1 MNLPFKIGRRYLF
14 ANSISGVL
22 LVLALGYIFLM
33 PFLLILMLFKK
44 FNFKSINAINIISGI
59 SVFGISLGTAALILV
74 LSVFNGFED
83 LISGLFGAFNPD
95 VKVTPLI
102 GKTFTTDS
110 TLIAKLEMIDGV
122 VAVSETIEETAF
134 FEYKGSRDFGTLKGV
149 DNKYTQVTGID
160 STIRE
165 GDLIFEANGRQYAVL
180 GVGMRNKLSVNV
192 DNEFTPITVYMAK
205 KTSSVTKPF
214 IKKFIYPAGTF
225 VIQQDF
231 DNQYILS
238 SLEFAQNLLNVTSQ
252 VSALEIK
259 LEDNKEQAKI
269 ITQIRAVMGN
279 DYEIKD
285 RYQQD
290 EAFLKLMNIEKWLSY
305 AILALT
311 LVLVAFNMIGSLWMI
326 VLDKKK
332 DIAILKSMG
341 ATNEMIR
348 SIFLNQGLLLCF
360 VGMVFGFLIAGL
372 LYLLQISYGIVPI
385 PQGFVVNAYPVSM
398 RLLDFIIV
406 AITVLVIGFL
416 ASILPAIKASRISA
430 LIIEE

>member
-1 MNLPFKIGRRYLF
+1 MNLSFKIARRYLF

-22 LVLALGYIFLM
+22 LVLSLGYIFLL
-33 PFLLILMLFKK
+33 PFLLVLVLFKK
-44 FNFKSINAINIISGI
+44 VNFKSVNAINVISGI

-83 LISGLFGAFNPD
+83 LISGLFGTFNPD
-95 VKVTPLI
+95 VKITALK

-110 TLIAKLEMIDGV
+110 TLIAKLKMVDGV
-122 VAVSETIEETAF
+122 VAISQTLEETAF

-149 DNKYTQVTGID
+149 DDFYTVVTGID

-205 KTSSVTKPF
+205 KSNSVTKPF
-214 IKKFIYPAGTF
+214 IKRFLYPAGTF

-231 DNQYILS
+231 DNQYILC
-238 SLEFAQNLLNVTSQ
+238 SLEFARKLLNITDQ

-259 LEDNKEQAKI
+259 VDPNKDQEQI
-269 ITQIRAVMGN
+269 LSEIRTVMG
-279 DYEIKD
+279 DDFVIKD

-311 LVLVAFNMIGSLWMI
+311 MILVAFNMIGSLWMI
-326 VLDKKK
+326 VLDKRK

-341 ATNEMIR
+341 ATNEMVR
-348 SIFLNQGLLLCF
+348 RIFLNQGLLLCT
-360 VGMVFGFLIAGL
+360 VGMLFGFIIAIL
-372 LYLLQISYGIVPI
+372 LYLLQISYGVVPI

-398 RLLDFIIV
+398 RYSDFIV
-406 AITVLVIGFL
+406 VTITVLSIGLL
-416 ASILPAIKASRISA
+416 A
-430 LIIEE
+430 